1 MSAED
6 VIPLFPWTASKH
18 ALPDSIVTTLG
29 DTVLLPHEC
38 SRRVPADQASSES
51 LARWHRAVEAATAA
65 FALHSQQAG
74 RDAPV
79 AAHATDLE
87 VVRTAGGCALTLP
100 PHGST
105 AAGFLRALFL
115 VGPEPQAL
123 AMWQPHAATNRAAYK
138 STTLYPGTL
147 WLHHSSMGFH
157 TRPLPNASAAGTIW
171 LRALIWLL
179 PETVRGAKKRRP
191 RPSYRPAT
199 LWHTPLVS
207 QRTDALEHLA
217 SRLLRSIQRSSEGVA
232 MAMPVSDAE
241 SCRPPAT
248 RTVLPTPLARA
259 DELALEA
266 TAARWAL
273 PLLASSGSSGSTGS
287 SGSSGSSNSSG
298 SSWAAPVPSS
308 PDEPDEPGEPDER
321 RSSPDPVALRARSA
335 LLWSLPPGASLPP
348 QPGAPGLVRVL
359 FVLDAADEDGLRLHL
374 LDPRP
379 PSVRLPSLGRA
390 EWPFGH
396 RNAYVSP
403 ITPAGTLLM
412 VPAALE
418 YQSARLPEHSRR
430 TARWLELILDERREE
445 RPEERR
451 EERPEERPKE
461 RMLASREPEPLKTA
475 FAPESPS
482 VSSRAE
488 SPSVSSRAAHNDA
501 TANDPVVA
509 ATDDR
514 SAVLPMTTEEPFLP
528 VSPPSTMRLHAT
540 LVTTRRYRD
549 GASIAALRAAAK
561 VVRSHARTRPS
572 ANVSNVGG
580 WQSAPDYLMEEPA
593 LFKLLYPLVYQAIV
607 EHLAHT
613 LPNTASAAALDV
625 RLSGW
630 ANANGRGHSNAL
642 HDHADQD
649 WALSGLLYLED
660 GGDAACRLTLR
671 NPTGAPLA
679 HAQPAPP
686 LAGQAVVFPSWVQHW
701 VPEHWCR
708 MASHC
713 V

>member
-1 MSAED
+1 MAQVPELTTSSSFALRKTRTVAMSAED

-29 DTVLLPHEC
+29 DTFLLPHEC
-38 SRRVPADQASSES
+38 SRRVPADQASNKS

-123 AMWQPHAATNRAAYK
+123 AMWQPHAAANRAAYK
-138 STTLYPGTL
+138 STTFHPGTL

-157 TRPLPNASAAGTIW
+157 TRPLPNASAAASIW

-179 PETVRGAKKRRP
+179 PETARGAKKRRP
-191 RPSYRPAT
+191 RPSNLPAT

-217 SRLLRSIQRSSEGVA
+217 SRLLRSIQRSTEGVA
-232 MAMPVSDAE
+232 LERAALDAG

-273 PLLASSGSSGSTGS
+273 PLLASSGSSA
-287 SGSSGSSNSSG
+287 

-321 RSSPDPVALRARSA
+321 RSSHDPVALRARSA

-359 FVLDAADEDGLRLHL
+359 FVLDAGDEDALRLHL

-390 EWPFGH
+390 KWL
-396 RNAYVSP
+396 ACKCSP
-403 ITPAGTLLM
+403 
-412 VPAALE
+412 
-418 YQSARLPEHSRR
+418 
-430 TARWLELILDERREE
+430 
-445 RPEERR
+445 
-451 EERPEERPKE
+451 
-461 RMLASREPEPLKTA
+461 
-475 FAPESPS
+475 
-482 VSSRAE
+482 
-488 SPSVSSRAAHNDA
+488 
-501 TANDPVVA
+501 
-509 ATDDR
+509 
-514 SAVLPMTTEEPFLP
+514 
-528 VSPPSTMRLHAT
+528 
-540 LVTTRRYRD
+540 
-549 GASIAALRAAAK
+549 
-561 VVRSHARTRPS
+561 
-572 ANVSNVGG
+572 
-580 WQSAPDYLMEEPA
+580 
-593 LFKLLYPLVYQAIV
+593 
-607 EHLAHT
+607 
-613 LPNTASAAALDV
+613 
-625 RLSGW
+625 
-630 ANANGRGHSNAL
+630 
-642 HDHADQD
+642 
-649 WALSGLLYLED
+649 
-660 GGDAACRLTLR
+660 
-671 NPTGAPLA
+671 
-679 HAQPAPP
+679 
-686 LAGQAVVFPSWVQHW
+686 
-701 VPEHWCR
+701 
-708 MASHC
+708 
-713 V
+713 